1 MKDFIVIGLGNF
13 GYNVAVQ
20 LAKQS
25 NNVLAI
31 DSNSEKVNEIKD
43 LVTESI
49 IGDAKNKKL
58 LSEFVDKS
66 VEAVIISIGQNMESS
81 ILATHYLK
89 EIGIKNIIVKAINED
104 HAQIL
109 KLMGANEIIFPEK
122 DTALW
127 LANRLT
133 SPSLIEHIPLNSEFS
148 IIEIATPDKF
158 ANKTLKELQL
168 RSRNNLLVIGIKNIL
183 QNTYLLMPD
192 GNFRLEPDSILL
204 VMGKKEDLDKSK
216 NLNTRLIEK

>member
-20 LAKQS
+20 LAKKR

-31 DSNSEKVNEIKD
+31 DIDSERVNEIKD
-43 LVTESI
+43 QVTESI
-49 IGDAKNKKL
+49 IGDAKNKKM
-58 LSEFVDKS
+58 LSEFIDKTI
-66 VEAVIISIGQNMESS
+66 EAVIISIGQNMEAS
-81 ILATHYLK
+81 ILATHHLK
-89 EIGIKNIIVKAINED
+89 EFGIKNIIVKAINED

-109 KLMGANEIIFPEK
+109 KLMGASEIIFPEK
-122 DTALW
+122 DTAFW
-127 LANRLT
+127 LAQRLT

-168 RSRNNLLVIGIKNIL
+168 RKKYQVLVIGIKNIL
-183 QNTYLLMPD
+183 QDTYTLMPD
-192 GNFRLEPDSILL
+192 GNFKLEPDTILL
-204 VMGKKEDLDKSK
+204 VMGKKEDLDKVK
-216 NLNTRLIEK
+216 I